1 MIKKKDV
8 ILSAVCICLG
18 AGIGFGTKSV
28 LMEEKEQEPAV
39 SEVQKQ
45 RNSTKDDSEEK
56 TKLVDAEQ
64 KEAPERYT
72 EPAVRY
78 IKVMKSGSSTDI
90 YYERL
95 DKVKDILSDSMY
107 ETLSPEMSKEEIQ
120 AEKEQAAKVDKDSI
134 TKTKIT
140 DTRYSYRWKKEGS
153 YEVSVIYTQRV
164 TRGDFSDQER
174 YLCRMEVTK
183 KDKRY
188 IITNIYEDSALSD
201 GLY

>member
-18 AGIGFGTKSV
+18 AGIGFGTKSM

-120 AEKEQAAKVDKDSI
+120 AEKEQAAKVD
-134 TKTKIT
+134 
-140 DTRYSYRWKKEGS
+140 TRYSYRWKKEGS

>member
-1 MIKKKDV
+1 MIEKKNI
-8 ILSAVCICLG
+8 ILPAICICLG
-18 AGIGFGTKSV
+18 AGIGFGTKSM
-28 LMEEKEQEPAV
+28 LMEEKEQEPAA

-45 RNSTKDDSEEK
+45 RNSAKDDSEEK
-56 TKLVDAEQ
+56 TKLVDAGQ

-120 AEKEQAAKVDKDSI
+120 AEKEQAAKV
-134 TKTKIT
+134 T

>member
-8 ILSAVCICLG
+8 ILSTVCICLG
-18 AGIGFGTKSV
+18 AGIGFGTKSM
-28 LMEEKEQEPAV
+28 LMEEKEQEPAA

-45 RNSTKDDSEEK
+45 EVSEKDDSEEK

-120 AEKEQAAKVDKDSI
+120 AEKEQAAKADKDSI

-140 DTRYSYRWKKEGS
+140 DT
-153 YEVSVIYTQRV
+153 QRI

>member
-1 MIKKKDV
+1 MIEKKNI
-8 ILSAVCICLG
+8 ILPAICICLG
-18 AGIGFGTKSV
+18 AGIGFGTKSM
-28 LMEEKEQEPAV
+28 LMEEKKQEPAA

-45 RNSTKDDSEEK
+45 RNSAKDDSEEK

>member
-8 ILSAVCICLG
+8 ILSTVCICLG
-18 AGIGFGTKSV
+18 AGIGFGTKSM
-28 LMEEKEQEPAV
+28 LMEEKEQELAA

-45 RNSTKDDSEEK
+45 EVSEKDDSEEK

-120 AEKEQAAKVDKDSI
+120 AEKEQAAKADKDSI

-153 YEVSVIYTQRV
+153 YEVSVIYTQRI

>member
-1 MIKKKDV
+1 MRKWKV
-8 ILSAVCICLG
+8 IRIDKEEGCHPISRMHLSGCRNRVWYEKYAYGRKRTG
-18 AGIGFGTKSV
+18 ACSFRG
-28 LMEEKEQEPAV
+28 P
-39 SEVQKQ
+39 
-45 RNSTKDDSEEK
+45 
-56 TKLVDAEQ
+56 
-64 KEAPERYT
+64 
-72 EPAVRY
+72 
-78 IKVMKSGSSTDI
+78 I